1 MTLGIWF
8 EIAVMAMLFAISYNV
23 NRIYHLLRNRDGK

>member
-1 MTLGIWF
+1 MTLGIWY

-23 NRIYHLLRNRDGK
+23 HRIYLLLRKRDGK